1 MALYPP
7 PPPLGPTVERAQQT
21 LQFVYEKVKQKLSSS
36 QQSSGQSSH
45 QSFWQSSRQFL
56 LQEAYRKYLTRGH
69 SVLSEKDAKEIT
81 PTPATT
87 TGQSAPA
94 TTRGYNLSER
104 MWYVLFGPYGPTTE
118 DFVHFM
124 SRLIILDA
132 SGKEEHFSTWE
143 HICLKTRQFH
153 ASLRSQSL
161 STYGGL
167 GTVENTDIDHEW
179 STLVGNGAVVEDDS
193 PFIFPFDDKDDMPK
207 QQMSADKDDIPKQQM
222 SADKDDI
229 PKQQMSAV
237 NKVNK
242 INSPVYI
249 GSLDVFG
256 F

>member
-7 PPPLGPTVERAQQT
+7 LPPLGPMVERAQQT

-45 QSFWQSSRQFL
+45 QSSQESSQQSFWKSSRQFL

-81 PTPATT
+81 PTPATAV
-87 TGQSAPA
+87 GQSAPA
-94 TTRGYNLSER
+94 TTGGHNLSER

-143 HICLKTRQFH
+143 HICLETRQFH

-179 STLVGNGAVVEDDS
+179 STLVGDGAAVEDDS
-193 PFIFPFDDKDDMPK
+193 SFIFPFD
-207 QQMSADKDDIPKQQM
+207 
-222 SADKDDI
+222 DKDDI